1 MNDISRKVGQAQL
14 DALGLE
20 QEKPKAEPRRQPEPR
35 RSGYDYTDDD
45 LFSRPPGGRHSNP
58 IDDVDVPDFLKRGNS
73 YAAAKAGADRVT
85 SSAGSPR
92 KHTGERTAL
101 SAPHSYTRLPEPIK
115 VGTSTVKEAAEFS
128 PAALTAIVKDVHN
141 AMADALQKHRIVW
154 TSQVAMAMKDMIRQS
169 MKDGCLYM
177 KDVRGGGHDFVAL
190 KESEGV
196 DDPIPF

>member
-1 MNDISRKVGQAQL
+1 MSNDISRKVGQAQL
-14 DALGLE
+14 DGLGLE
-20 QEKPKAEPRRQPEPR
+20 QPKPKPEPR
-35 RSGYDYTDDD
+35 SRGYDYTDDD
-45 LFSRPPGGRHSNP
+45 LFSRPSGGRHSNP
-58 IDDVDVPDFLKRGNS
+58 NDDLDVPDFLKRDYRTNS

-101 SAPHSYTRLPEPIK
+101 SAPHSYTRLAEPIK

-128 PAALTAIVKDVHN
+128 PEALTAIVKDVHN

-177 KDVRGGGHDFVAL
+177 KDMRGGGHDFVAL
-190 KESEGV
+190 KESEGL